1 MTVARAKAKA
11 KELFNIG
18 RVYYDR
24 AKNISHKRNLLA
36 VNENDRVYYDA
47 IGAERIEKKWELYD
61 KMTMDIEKALE
72 KRGIRV
78 VIGYWNPGS
87 NYRIYPIDKWEKL
100 NGRKFN
106 RSKDRDRLIY
116 EFYRTDADSVEII

>member
-24 AKNISHKRNLLA
+24 AKRISHKRNLLA
-36 VNENDRVYYDA
+36 ENESDRVYYEA
-47 IGAERIEKKWELYD
+47 IGAERIKKKWELYE
-61 KMTMDIEKALE
+61 KMTIDIERALE

-78 VIGYWNPGS
+78 VIGYNNPFC
-87 NYRIYPIDKWEKL
+87 NYRFYSIDKWEKL
-100 NGRKFN
+100 NGRKFD
-106 RSKDRDRLIY
+106 RDKDRFNLIY
-116 EFYRTDADSVEII
+116 DFYRSDADSVEII